1 MASFWENLQVDGQD
15 MQLYASVPSSS
26 GGFSAPHPAVVIAH
40 PASGVAEFTQS
51 IADRLAEAGYAAVAS
66 DLFHRVTD
74 EMTAD
79 GTARNAFLTDAEI
92 VADVNATVDW
102 LRAHPAIA
110 GDRIGVMGFCMGGRV
125 AWLAAA
131 SNPHFKAVVPYYPG
145 NLWAARGDAAQTPFE
160 LTNNINCPMLTHFGE
175 VDANPSQDDLR
186 KLDAEL
192 DRLGKAHRFYT
203 YPGADHAFMD
213 FAQPHRYQKEAA
225 DASWPRTLEFFAE
238 HLQGA
243 AATV

>member
-26 GGFSAPHPAVVIAH
+26 GGFSPPHPAVVIAH

-51 IADRLAEAGYAAVAS
+51 IADRLAEAGYAAVAP

-74 EMTAD
+74 DMTAD
-79 GTARNAFLTDAEI
+79 GTARNAFLNDAEI

-110 GDRIGVMGFCMGGRV
+110 ADRIGVMGFCMGGRV

-145 NLWAARGDAAQTPFE
+145 NLWAARGDGAQAPFE

-203 YPGADHAFMD
+203 YPGAGHAFMD
-213 FAQPHRYQKEAA
+213 FGQPHRYQKEAA

-238 HLQGA
+238 HLQRA
-243 AATV
+243 AATA